1 MRLHTVS
8 LPENTVCLYKA
19 SLIPCTI
26 GKHQEVGT
34 RQKSL
39 HCSINE
45 NITETK
51 NKSIYFN

>member
-34 RQKSL
+34 RQKIQDRKAYIAPSMK
-39 HCSINE
+39 
-45 NITETK
+45 T
-51 NKSIYFN
+51 